1 MADIMIRVDHVT
13 MDFRM
18 DVNHTTNLKEWV
30 MNALQG
36 KRKIERF
43 RALDDVCFTVE
54 RGEVL
59 GLVGS
64 NGAGKSTVLKVISG
78 IYKPT
83 PEPGFR
89 IWERNS

>member
-18 DVNHTTNLKEWV
+18 DVNRTTNLKEWV

-36 KRKIERF
+36 KRKIEHF

-54 RGEVL
+54 RGEEHHPQGDQRHLQAHLRRGVHP
-59 GLVGS
+59 GPGGAHA
-64 NGAGKSTVLKVISG
+64 GAGL
-78 IYKPT
+78 
-83 PEPGFR
+83 R
-89 IWERNS
+89 L